1 MIEYVTKNEET
12 DELELKPI
20 SYGIPE
26 IASKEDPT
34 ALDYENA
41 VIETWIL
48 NTQWTATKRG
58 MVYYKADLI
67 DYQLRVSYIKKDG
80 TTVTVGE
87 WRTAGSPTY
96 VMTTSSFVVAPGET
110 YQISGNGGG
119 GIGPG
124 GSVRTFIPFKVQ
136 YD

>member
-41 VIETWIL
+41 VSEPWNI

-58 MVYYKADLI
+58 VVFWKADII
-67 DYQLRVSYIKKDG
+67 DYQIRVLYIKKDG
-80 TTVTVGE
+80 TTLNVCESRST
-87 WRTAGSPTY
+87 GSSYQQYTFTFI
-96 VMTTSSFVVAPGET
+96 VSPGET
-110 YQISGNGGG
+110 YQVNGNGNGGP
-119 GIGPG
+119 GPG
-124 GSVRTFIPFKVQ
+124 GLTRTFIPFKVQ
-136 YD
+136 YE